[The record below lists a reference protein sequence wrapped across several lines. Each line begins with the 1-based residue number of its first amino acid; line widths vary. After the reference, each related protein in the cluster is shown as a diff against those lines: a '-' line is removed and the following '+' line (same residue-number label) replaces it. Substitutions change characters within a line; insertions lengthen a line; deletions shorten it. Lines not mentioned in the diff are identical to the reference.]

1 MAQTVFVSILVLALF
16 VLFPPCQTQSIESN
30 SILDDANQTSTAISE
45 KSEGYPAGCK
55 LYQSRKLLQC
65 RNAGLR
71 AIPELNKDWNVK
83 TV

>member
-1 MAQTVFVSILVLALF
+1 MAQTVFVSILVLAVFLC
-16 VLFPPCQTQSIESN
+16 PPCQTQSIESN
-30 SILDDANQTSTAISE
+30 SILHEANKTSNVFSE
-45 KSEGYPAGCK
+45 NSEGYPAGCK